1 MSSLQ
6 KSAQNLSSKLNELV
20 SEIKKLPQTT
30 KFSDSWSWQASTLDK
45 YDFSYMAKE
54 LAEQIESIDWPKSN
68 EDSES
73 ILDDLADKVGVA
85 ITNNAQNLYSGP
97 QASEALYMLLGNTP

>member
-30 KFSDSWSWQASTLDK
+30 KFSDSWSW
-45 YDFSYMAKE
+45 
-54 LAEQIESIDWPKSN
+54 
-68 EDSES
+68 
-73 ILDDLADKVGVA
+73 
-85 ITNNAQNLYSGP
+85 
-97 QASEALYMLLGNTP
+97 